1 MQINE
6 IYQTLKV
13 LFSNF

>member
-1 MQINE
+1 MNE
-6 IYQTLKV
+6 IYRTLKV